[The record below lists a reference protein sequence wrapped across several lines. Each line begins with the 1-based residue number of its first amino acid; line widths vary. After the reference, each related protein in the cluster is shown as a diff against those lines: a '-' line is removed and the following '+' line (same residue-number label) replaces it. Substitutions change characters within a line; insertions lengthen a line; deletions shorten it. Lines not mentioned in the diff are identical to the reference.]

1 MVQYLVAWAAI
12 ISTCHGRD
20 QVSLSIIY
28 EYDNPSGFTTRI
40 LAGMASLQL
49 GTSQMGAAVKKFKGI
64 NCISGNQS
72 WLRL

>member
-1 MVQYLVAWAAI
+1 MVQYLAAWEAI
-12 ISTCHGRD
+12 ISICHSLV

-28 EYDNPSGFTTRI
+28 EYDYPSGFTTRI

-49 GTSQMGAAVKKFKGI
+49 GTSQMGAAVKKLKGI

-72 WLRL
+72 WL